1 MTATVL
7 LGRGRECRALDE
19 LLDAARTGQSRA
31 LVMRGDAGVGK
42 SALLDY
48 VRARATGC
56 DVARA
61 VGVQAES
68 ELAFAGLHQ
77 LCVPLLDR
85 LERLPAP
92 QRDALS
98 TAFGL
103 RAGLP
108 PDRFFVGLAVLSLLS
123 AAAEERPL
131 VCLVDDAQWLD
142 RASTQVLALVARRL
156 ASESVALIFAL
167 RGYREERE
175 LADLPELW
183 VEGLDEDHAR
193 ALLGSV
199 VVGPVDA
206 RIRDRIIAETGGNP
220 LALLELPRGL
230 TSAELAGGFGLPDP
244 TALEGRIEESFRRR
258 LQALPPDTLRLLLV
272 AAAEP
277 VGDAVLLWRAAG
289 RLGIGAEAAEPAEA
303 AGLIALGAR
312 VWFHHPLVRSA
323 VYRAASPAERQ
334 SVHRLLAEVTDPE
347 TDPDRRAWHRAAAT
361 TGPDDDVA
369 DELERSA
376 SRARARGGLAA
387 AAAFLERSAALTRDP
402 RLRPERL
409 LAAAQAKYQ
418 AGALEAARAL
428 LASAESGR
436 LDDLQRAEAERLQ
449 AQIAFALSQGR
460 DVPPL
465 LLKAAQ
471 RLEPL
476 DASRARETYLD
487 ALAAAIFVGHLA
499 GGAGA
504 PHVAAAAARAA
515 PPAADPSRAPDLL
528 LDGLA
533 LLFTDGYVA
542 SVPTLKRALSAFR
555 SEELAPADAL
565 RWLWLAGYVA
575 TFLWDDES
583 WHALSARQLR
593 LARGAGALSV
603 LPMALA
609 AEIGVQVHAG
619 DLATA
624 ASLIEELETLTEAIG
639 LPLTPYGALALAAWR
654 GREAPAR
661 RLMDA
666 ITAEV
671 TARSEGM
678 GLNVVH
684 WAKAVLYN
692 GLGRYG
698 DALEAALRGSAT
710 GEFGP
715 AVGALLEVIEAA
727 VRSGTREP
735 AADALARLTEMTQ
748 ASGTDWA
755 LGIEAGARALLSE
768 GTQAEALY
776 QEAIQR
782 LGRAR
787 VRPILART
795 HLVYGEWLRR
805 ERRRTDAREQ
815 LRIAHEMLTT
825 MGIEAFAE
833 RAARELLATGE
844 TARRRSVETRGELTA
859 QEAQIARLA
868 REGLSNTEIGARLF
882 ISPRTVQY
890 HLGKVFA
897 KLDIN
902 SRAQLEHALG
912 GEPTAA

>member
-1 MTATVL
+1 MVD
-7 LGRGRECRALDE
+7 RGREGRRSDDPQRGLMRGSDVFERSDANLQRMLDGKPPIGTDGKPVQLHHRGQYKNYRLDE
-19 LLDAARTGQSRA
+19 YTDTEHHKLPLHERDRDSEIDRRAFDGQRKRYWRTRAREILRAAARKLSG
-31 LVMRGDAGVGK
+31 
-42 SALLDY
+42 SAFPF
-48 VRARATGC
+48 ATG
-56 DVARA
+56 
-61 VGVQAES
+61 
-68 ELAFAGLHQ
+68 
-77 LCVPLLDR
+77 
-85 LERLPAP
+85 
-92 QRDALS
+92 
-98 TAFGL
+98 T
-103 RAGLP
+103 
-108 PDRFFVGLAVLSLLS
+108 S
-123 AAAEERPL
+123 A
-131 VCLVDDAQWLD
+131 
-142 RASTQVLALVARRL
+142 
-156 ASESVALIFAL
+156 
-167 RGYREERE
+167 GYRRRSKAI
-175 LADLPELW
+175 LF
-183 VEGLDEDHAR
+183 V
-193 ALLGSV
+193 
-199 VVGPVDA
+199 
-206 RIRDRIIAETGGNP
+206 
-220 LALLELPRGL
+220 
-230 TSAELAGGFGLPDP
+230 
-244 TALEGRIEESFRRR
+244 TA
-258 LQALPPDTLRLLLV
+258 
-272 AAAEP
+272 
-277 VGDAVLLWRAAG
+277 
-289 RLGIGAEAAEPAEA
+289 
-303 AGLIALGAR
+303 ALGAR

-361 TGPDDDVA
+361 SGPDDDVA

-515 PPAADPSRAPDLL
+515 PPPADPSRAPDLL

-715 AVGALLEVIEAA
+715 AVGATPLDRQSA
-727 VRSGTREP
+727 TRGFS
-735 AADALARLTEMTQ
+735 Q
-748 ASGTDWA
+748 
-755 LGIEAGARALLSE
+755 
-768 GTQAEALY
+768 
-776 QEAIQR
+776 
-782 LGRAR
+782 RAR
-787 VRPILART
+787 
-795 HLVYGEWLRR
+795 
-805 ERRRTDAREQ
+805 
-815 LRIAHEMLTT
+815 
-825 MGIEAFAE
+825 
-833 RAARELLATGE
+833 
-844 TARRRSVETRGELTA
+844 
-859 QEAQIARLA
+859 
-868 REGLSNTEIGARLF
+868 
-882 ISPRTVQY
+882 SPRQY
-890 HLGKVFA
+890 AALPDQ
-897 KLDIN
+897 L
-902 SRAQLEHALG
+902 AQS
-912 GEPTAA
+912 TD